1 MTRLEVR
8 KYGNK
13 KYCKN
18 LLHVF
23 EILELSFIV
32 NFAIISIYSPSELMS
47 LIFWLTNLVILY
59 M

>member
-18 LLHVF
+18 LFHVF

-47 LIFWLTNLVILY
+47 LIFWLTNLVIL
-59 M
+59 